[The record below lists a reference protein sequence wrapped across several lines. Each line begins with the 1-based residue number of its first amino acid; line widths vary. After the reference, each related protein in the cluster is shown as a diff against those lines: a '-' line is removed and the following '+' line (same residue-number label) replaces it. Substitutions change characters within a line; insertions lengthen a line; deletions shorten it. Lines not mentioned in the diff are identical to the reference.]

1 MINLSTPNEI
11 LFRELMADKEKSN
24 YWLVKKNG
32 GQKSYDKMRDKLLLE
47 AKRKKCTQISEVF
60 EYRSAK
66 GNRWMTY
73 ECARYFPGAD
83 SSHTV
88 PYAFCFYETLGS
100 VGAFV
105 PVKVGIDNN
114 AQQDAIL
121 IFNSHFFYQ
130 MCERLG
136 LGFRSPEMVRAFHEF
151 IPSIL
156 MKTYFDE
163 EEKVRKLMV
172 RLPGSIGWGI
182 QRTGTELVYEVRT
195 FLKDSQ
201 LNGKQKRI
209 TEELREHADKFVY
222 EPANM
227 QAERIKRM
235 LERGEGLGS
244 EVTRLKEKYEV
255 MGMDGDYLDNLLNVS
270 LWVVTVF
277 TKMGLADANDEKLWE
292 RHTRENNE
300 AIHNYI
306 VSGGKDG
313 EKFLELL
320 ETCAKKL
327 GFRDYDPVKAREVY
341 TAEAQK
347 VNEQLE
353 KLEEN
358 NCVS

>member
-1 MINLSTPNEI
+1 MINLSTPNDI

-32 GQKSYDKMRDKLLLE
+32 GQKSYDKMRNKLLLE
-47 AKRKKCTQISEVF
+47 AKRKKCTQISEVV

-88 PYAFCFYETLGS
+88 PCAFCFYETLGS

-105 PVKVGIDNN
+105 PVKVGMDNS
-114 AQQDAIL
+114 AEQDAVV

-136 LGFRSPEMVRAFHEF
+136 LGFRSPEMARAFLEF

-156 MKTYFDE
+156 MKTYYDE
-163 EEKVRKLMV
+163 EEKVRKLVV

-182 QRTGTELVYEVRT
+182 QREGTEPVYEVRT
-195 FLKDSQ
+195 FLKDTQ

-209 TEELREHADKFVY
+209 TQEIREHADKFTY
-222 EPANM
+222 EPADM

-235 LERGEGLGS
+235 MERGEGLGA
-244 EVTRLKEKYEV
+244 EVTRLKQKYEV
-255 MGMDGDYLDNLLNVS
+255 MGMDGEYMDDLLNVS

-277 TKMGLADANDEKLWE
+277 TKMGLADANDGKLWE
-292 RHTRENNE
+292 HHTRVNCD
-300 AIHNYI
+300 AIHEYI
-306 VSGGKDG
+306 TSGDKSGGN
-313 EKFLELL
+313 FLNLL
-320 ETCAKKL
+320 GVCAKNL
-327 GFRDYDPVKAREVY
+327 GFRNYDPAKAEEVY
-341 TAEAQK
+341 IAEAQK

-353 KLEEN
+353 KLEEK
-358 NCVS
+358 